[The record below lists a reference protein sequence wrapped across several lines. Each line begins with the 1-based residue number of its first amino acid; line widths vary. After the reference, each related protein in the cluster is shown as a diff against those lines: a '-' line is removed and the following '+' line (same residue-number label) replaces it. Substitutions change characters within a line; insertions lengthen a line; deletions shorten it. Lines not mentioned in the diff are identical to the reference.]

1 VRDAGVRGRTKRRRR
16 SSHATLAIA
25 ALLAGELAVNAGR
38 RYGPS
43 VAAE

>member
-1 VRDAGVRGRTKRRRR
+1 
-16 SSHATLAIA
+16 LAIA